1 MKIPIRLVE
10 RITDKLTKELTE
22 KEYIEAEDIEKF
34 KENILQIIKNAIQEE
49 KDLEKEAEEL
59 VEQHKHLLEEEDI
72 NFRNAVRKVKE
83 KLAEERNIHLDP
95 EERMNQVAHKIRK
108 YIEEDDSIEIFV
120 HPNKIRKLVFAVL
133 KDLVREEKEIDREVR
148 NRIRS
153 YSRKIYEGTTE
164 WKILYNKIYE
174 DILKRKGL
182 I

>member
-1 MKIPIRLVE
+1 MKIPLRLVE
-10 RITDKLTKELTE
+10 RITEKITKELTE
-22 KEYIEAEDIEKF
+22 KEYIEAEDINQF
-34 KENILQIIKNAIQEE
+34 RENILQIIKNAIQEE
-49 KDLEKEAEEL
+49 KDLEREAEEL
-59 VEQHKHLLEEEDI
+59 VEKHKHLLDEEDI
-72 NFRNAVRKVKE
+72 NFRTAVRKVKE

-95 EERMNQVAHKIRK
+95 DDRMNQVAHKIKK

-120 HPNKIRKLVFAVL
+120 HPNKIRRLVFAIL
-133 KDLVREEKEIDREVR
+133 KDLVREEREIDREVR

-153 YSRKIYEGTTE
+153 YSKKIYEGTTE